1 MSGNNYVIDSDINS
15 DFMYNIIK
23 KVLEEV
29 GPRAPCSENE
39 RKASEMMAEELKNKC
54 DSVDLEEFQTYP
66 RALHGWVKIAV
77 ALVIIGFMIYL
88 LRPLNSF
95 IISTISLLIMFFV
108 LYMVFKHL
116 FLYDEFIMKYW
127 PLFKKETSQNVVGTF
142 KPKGEVKKRV
152 IFSAHIDSTPRFNIL
167 HYFRDGYMYSTISVL
182 LFLVLFSI
190 LYLMQFIFSIF
201 ETLSI
206 NITLLVDIISIGLYV
221 FVIILPW
228 FFMVVFLI
236 VGKSET
242 FFLGVFKH
250 MELSATVLILGI
262 FAYQLV
268 IEISLFTYLVINPTI
283 MKNTIV
289 LFLYIIPVLILQ
301 YFLFASKKHA
311 VPGALD
317 NLSAVAPVMCI
328 AKVLKDWKENN
339 SDLYPNN
346 TEVKVVLTGCEENG
360 CRGAE
365 QFAIKHAEKYN
376 VIDTTVVN
384 MDTMSESRIQGIFNK
399 EGLQDLPPEINDIL
413 IECCNDLGY
422 KYSIGPMSVVAG
434 GTDARGFMKYGLRAS
449 SLIGLNIKWYH
460 HWYHTDRDNLDLVN
474 KERRPLAD
482 GGTSWKDFNV
492 RGAMEMALKICLK
505 YLEKKDKE

>member
-1 MSGNNYVIDSDINS
+1 MSGNNYVIDSDENS
-15 DFMYNIIK
+15 DYMYNIIK

-54 DSVDLEEFQTYP
+54 ESVDIEEFQTYP

-88 LRPLNSF
+88 LRPFNSF
-95 IISTISLLIMFFV
+95 IISTISLLIILFV

-127 PLFKKETSQNVVGTF
+127 PLFKKETSQNVVGTM

-152 IFSAHIDSTPRFNIL
+152 IFSGHIDSTPRFDIM
-167 HYFRDGYMYSTISVL
+167 HYFRDGYMYSVTTIL
-182 LFLVLFSI
+182 IFLVLLTIF
-190 LYLMQFIFSIF
+190 YLIQFILSIF
-201 ETLSI
+201 ELFPLNISLII
-206 NITLLVDIISIGLYV
+206 NVITIGLNV
-221 FVIILPW
+221 IVIILPW
-228 FFMVVFLI
+228 LFVMFFIVLGKKGKVFM
-236 VGKSET
+236 
-242 FFLGVFKH
+242 GVFKH
-250 MELSATVLILGI
+250 MEPMAYVLILGI
-262 FAYQLV
+262 FVYQV
-268 IEISLFTYLVINPTI
+268 IIEISLFSYLLITPTI
-283 MKNTIV
+283 LKTTTILFLYAIPV
-289 LFLYIIPVLILQ
+289 LFLE
-301 YFLFASKKHA
+301 YFMFTNKKHA

-328 AKVLKDWKENN
+328 AKVLKDWKDNN
-339 SDLYPNN
+339 SELYPNN
-346 TEVKVVLTGCEENG
+346 TEVKIVITGCEENG

-365 QFAIKHAEKYN
+365 QFALKHADEYN
-376 VIDTTVVN
+376 AIDTTVVN

-399 EGLQDLPPEINDIL
+399 EGLQDFPPEINDIL
-413 IECCNDLGY
+413 IECCNDLDY

-449 SLIGLNIKWYH
+449 SLIGLNNEWYH

-474 KERRPLAD
+474 KERRPLED
-482 GGTSWKDFNV
+482 GGTSWKNFNV